1 MVAKWRLSPNLAAMF
16 IVDDCSLSFEIP
28 ARDSLGRDA
37 VEGQIAGT
45 QDRVLFTWRL
55 KDRTFRKGDADM
67 KSVEIP
73 YAKVEKVLFKAT
85 LGFLNPRLIF
95 DVVDPQLLANVPG
108 TDVGKATLR
117 LPPKSKEAARKF
129 IKMVDF
135 KRTEEAV
142 KISRTRL
149 LDISEAGKFE

>member
-1 MVAKWRLSPNLAAMF
+1 
-16 IVDDCSLSFEIP
+16 
-28 ARDSLGRDA
+28 
-37 VEGQIAGT
+37 
-45 QDRVLFTWRL
+45 
-55 KDRTFRKGDADM
+55 M

-73 YAKVEKVLFKAT
+73 YGKVEKVLFKAT

-135 KRTEEAV
+135 KKTEEAV

-149 LDISEAGKFE
+149 MDIPEAGKLE